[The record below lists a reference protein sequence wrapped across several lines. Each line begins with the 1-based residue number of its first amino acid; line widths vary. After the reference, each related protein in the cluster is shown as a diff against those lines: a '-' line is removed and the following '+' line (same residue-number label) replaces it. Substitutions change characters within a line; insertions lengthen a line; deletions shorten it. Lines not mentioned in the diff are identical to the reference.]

1 MLRKVRLRI
10 SVSLQ
15 CFLCLQLLLSL
26 KLLGRDEEAKE
37 ISLALFSFMLEFLH
51 LWVVLKLCSYAEE
64 V

>member
-37 ISLALFSFMLEFLH
+37 ISLALFSFMLH